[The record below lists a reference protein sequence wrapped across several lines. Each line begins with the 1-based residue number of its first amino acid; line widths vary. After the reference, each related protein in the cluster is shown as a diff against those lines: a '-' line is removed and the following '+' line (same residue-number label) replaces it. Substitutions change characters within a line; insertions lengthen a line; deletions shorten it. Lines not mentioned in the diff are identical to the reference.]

1 MTTMIILDT
10 NMLLTALENKIDIM
24 TEVARIM
31 DTSYSLA
38 IIDKTLQELEG
49 KKMGRLAQEYIK
61 KNNIA
66 IIPTAQDKNVDNLIL
81 DHATSHT
88 IVATQDK
95 KLKEKLKKRKMGIII
110 IRQKRYLARV

>member
-1 MTTMIILDT
+1 MIILDT
-10 NMLLTALENKIDIM
+10 NILLTALGYKIDIVREM
-24 TEVARIM
+24 ARIM

-49 KKMGRLAQEYIK
+49 KKMGKIAQQYIK
-61 KNNIA
+61 KQNIA

-81 DHATSHT
+81 DHALPGT
-88 IVATQDK
+88 IIATQDK
-95 KLKEKLKKRKMGIII
+95 KLKEKLKKRKMGIIV